1 MFYFIE
7 YWILMM
13 HEVIGNTKLTPLF
26 KNLFFFFMALKKAE
40 TSFGMSW
47 NKVSFSL
54 RRVIDNIF
62 CETNFC

>member
-40 TSFGMSW
+40 TPFGMS
-47 NKVSFSL
+47 
-54 RRVIDNIF
+54 
-62 CETNFC
+62 